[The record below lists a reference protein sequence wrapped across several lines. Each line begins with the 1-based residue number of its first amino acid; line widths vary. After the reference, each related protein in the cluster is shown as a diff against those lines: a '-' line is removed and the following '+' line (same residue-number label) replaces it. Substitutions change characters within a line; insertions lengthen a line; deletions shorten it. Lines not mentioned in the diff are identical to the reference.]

1 MARIQAVQEK
11 PATKTA
17 TKRERKPAAKSS
29 HPATV
34 DDYLAG
40 ARPDQRAAL
49 QKLRKTIKAAAPKA
63 TELISYGIVGYKH
76 KGERL
81 IYYGYWKDHL
91 ALYGFSSEWMRA
103 HEDELERYDLRKSTL
118 HFTPDKPLPQAL
130 VTKIVKGRLAEIDKA
145 NSA

>member
-1 MARIQAVQEK
+1 MQEK

-49 QKLRKTIKAAAPKA
+49 QKLRQTIKAAAPDA
-63 TELISYGIVGYKH
+63 IELISYGIVGYKH

-103 HEDELERYDLRKSTL
+103 HQDELERYDLRKSTL
-118 HFTPDKPLPQAL
+118 HFTPERPLPQAL
-130 VTKIVKGRLAEIDKA
+130 VTKIVKGRLAEIEKA
-145 NSA
+145 KPT